1 MKVPSLSRRPAHAR
15 NHKAGHSSSQMDAF
29 ARPQKPARAISE
41 RFAVSSYRRPALASA
56 LSVAMA
62 VGIMAGSSAGIA
74 AAATPANTLNLKV
87 LVIGG
92 VGGALSIRPRPLG
105 MRP

>member
-1 MKVPSLSRRPAHAR
+1 MPTRRTIKPLIPRPDRSAHA
-15 NHKAGHSSSQMDAF
+15 AT
-29 ARPQKPARAISE
+29 
-41 RFAVSSYRRPALASA
+41 YRRPALASA

-92 VGGALSIRPRPLG
+92 NGGALSIRRRPLG
-105 MRP
+105 TRP

>member
-1 MKVPSLSRRPAHAR
+1 M
-15 NHKAGHSSSQMDAF
+15 
-29 ARPQKPARAISE
+29 
-41 RFAVSSYRRPALASA
+41 SSYRRPALASA

-92 VGGALSIRPRPLG
+92 VGGATVRSDDGRLG
-105 MRP
+105 CGPDARRCALHRGGRVGGTRFRDRGPADAVKRDHWLL